1 LKYGQK
7 TAKEMSLFLPRLK
20 GARMIMKDFL
30 IKRFI
35 RDYENT
41 KDASV
46 RQQYGNLGSITGI
59 VVNLLMFA
67 AKFIIGTITNSVAIT
82 ADAVNNISDAGSSVI
97 SLASFKL
104 ASKPADESHPFGHAR
119 IEYIASSLVAVIIL
133 FIGLELIKESIHRIS
148 NPTVIEFNIIAVVV
162 LLIAIAAKLWLYRFS
177 TDLGKR
183 IDSTVIQASAADS
196 LADVMATSA
205 VLLSTI
211 LSPLLDFQLDGY
223 IGIAVALFIMFSG
236 LSILKDTIDRLLGQ
250 KPPQELIDDIIGII
264 RQNQGVIGVH
274 DMVVHEY
281 GPNRSF
287 ASAHVEVDARVN
299 ILESHDLIDNIERE
313 VAQKLGVHL
322 VIHMDPVVI
331 DDPYVNELHQLTIDA
346 VKTIDDSLTIHD
358 FRVVKGPT
366 HSNVIFDITVP
377 FGYRKSDQEIREQLT
392 ALMKEKDPRLYLII
406 TIDRSYI

>member
-1 LKYGQK
+1 
-7 TAKEMSLFLPRLK
+7 
-20 GARMIMKDFL
+20 MKDFL
-30 IKRFI
+30 VKRFV
-35 RDYENT
+35 RDCDNT
-41 KDASV
+41 RDASV

-67 AKFIIGTITNSVAIT
+67 AKFTVGTLTNSVAIT

-104 ASKPADESHPFGHAR
+104 AGKPADESHPFGYAR

-133 FIGLELIKESIHRIS
+133 FIGLELIKESIDRIKH
-148 NPTVIEFNIIAVVV
+148 PTGTEFSIVAIVV
-162 LLIAIAAKLWLYRFS
+162 LVISIAAKYWLSRFH

-183 IDSTVIQASAADS
+183 IDSTVMQASAADS

-211 LSPLLDFQLDGY
+211 LSPLLGFQLDGY

-236 LSILKDTIDRLLGQ
+236 LRVLKETIDRILGQ
-250 KPPQELIDDIIGII
+250 RPPQELINDITGII
-264 RQNQGVIGVH
+264 RQNEGVIGIH

-281 GPNRSF
+281 GPNRTF
-287 ASAHVEVDARVN
+287 ASVHAEVDARAD
-299 ILESHDLIDNIERE
+299 ILESHDLIDNIERD
-313 VAQKLGVHL
+313 VAQKLGIHM

-331 DDPYVNELHQLTIDA
+331 DDPYVNELHQLTADV
-346 VKTIDDSLTIHD
+346 VKKIDDSLTIHD

-366 HSNVIFDITVP
+366 HSNLIFDITVP
-377 FGYRKSDQEIREQLT
+377 LGCRMGDREIREQVI
-392 ALMKEKDPRLYLII
+392 ALMKEKNPRLYLVI
-406 TIDRSYI
+406 TIDRSYV